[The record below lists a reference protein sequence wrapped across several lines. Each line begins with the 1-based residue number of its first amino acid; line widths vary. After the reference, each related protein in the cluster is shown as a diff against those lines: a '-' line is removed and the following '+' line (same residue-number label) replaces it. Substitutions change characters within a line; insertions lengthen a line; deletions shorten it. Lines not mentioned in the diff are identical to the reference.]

1 MGPIF
6 RGSRIARKMLSPIE
20 KQPLRGLSRNQAEAR
35 QGVQGKKGEEKSRKT
50 FRLHAIGV
58 AGSIQPRPRS
68 FLRWL
73 VSVPC
78 RFLFILVRPRWARF
92 RRLTCMRGSPVSW
105 PMVLIK
111 AERWVAPARNLDL
124 NPADAPCDGGAALV
138 GDRKRVEL
146 VDQFGEVFPQ
156 RTRRSRIDRQAES
169 V

>member
-1 MGPIF
+1 
-6 RGSRIARKMLSPIE
+6 
-20 KQPLRGLSRNQAEAR
+20 
-35 QGVQGKKGEEKSRKT
+35 
-50 FRLHAIGV
+50 
-58 AGSIQPRPRS
+58 
-68 FLRWL
+68 
-73 VSVPC
+73 
-78 RFLFILVRPRWARF
+78 
-92 RRLTCMRGSPVSW
+92 
-105 PMVLIK
+105 MVLIK